1 MSFCNWDSR
10 KRREPV
16 RNNWEWRRSIKHTG
30 SGKCRIL
37 PLLNFLISQVVVLNV
52 EGKWL
57 QRRDVLLHSA
67 CYYSTLN
74 YLSFWPS
81 PTSLHTCCCQDSWFW
96 GADYYYLIIYSLRG
110 KAFKGIHEHQIR
122 ELTTKSTCA
131 WDPNSYRDYMPTCF
145 LFLSSFTFCL
155 SANASTGCNSSSF
168 SCSSILSSSEDAT
181 SLPVMILSRCLFDNN
196 SSCSEHNFFISLK
209 LCFYCIKVKKEI
221 QNEW

>member
-16 RNNWEWRRSIKHTG
+16 RNNWEGRRSIKHTC

-110 KAFKGIHEHQIR
+110 KAFKGISWASNPWVNNQKHLCMRSQQLQR
-122 ELTTKSTCA
+122 LYA
-131 WDPNSYRDYMPTCF
+131 Y
-145 LFLSSFTFCL
+145 LLSL
-155 SANASTGCNSSSF
+155 LVLIH
-168 SCSSILSSSEDAT
+168 ILS
-181 SLPVMILSRCLFDNN
+181 LWQRFNRL
-196 SSCSEHNFFISLK
+196 
-209 LCFYCIKVKKEI
+209 
-221 QNEW
+221 